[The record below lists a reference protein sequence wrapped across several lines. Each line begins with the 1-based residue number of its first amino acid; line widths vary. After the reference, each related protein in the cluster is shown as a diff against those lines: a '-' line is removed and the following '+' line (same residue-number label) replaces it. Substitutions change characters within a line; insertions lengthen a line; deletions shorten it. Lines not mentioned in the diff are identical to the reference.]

1 MNNFSIFA
9 TPCISSGSENTNGRR
24 TMIID
29 VRVAIALAALVV
41 TLASACGKPKTLI
54 LYEGPRQ
61 LREQVAM
68 LHITHGG
75 VVVTRIDSI
84 GKKHF
89 ALHGDS
95 IELLPGKH
103 NVEVNYS
110 SRKGNSNAPVLIE
123 FEAVAGAT
131 YRIEA
136 EAGFNQ
142 WQTWI
147 VDMSN
152 RKRVSEKQSGT
163 ISPKYIYGP

>member
-1 MNNFSIFA
+1 M
-9 TPCISSGSENTNGRR
+9 
-24 TMIID
+24 
-29 VRVAIALAALVV
+29 VIALAALA
-41 TLASACGKPKTLI
+41 TALASACGKPKTLI

-61 LREQVAM
+61 LREEVAM

-75 VVVTRIDSI
+75 VVVTRIDAI

-95 IELLPGKH
+95 AELLPGRH
-103 NVEVNYS
+103 TVEVNYA
-110 SRKGNSNAPVLIE
+110 SRKGTSNVPVMVE

-136 EAGFNQ
+136 EAGLNQ
-142 WQTWI
+142 WEAWI

-152 RKRVSEKQSGT
+152 RKRVSEKQRGT